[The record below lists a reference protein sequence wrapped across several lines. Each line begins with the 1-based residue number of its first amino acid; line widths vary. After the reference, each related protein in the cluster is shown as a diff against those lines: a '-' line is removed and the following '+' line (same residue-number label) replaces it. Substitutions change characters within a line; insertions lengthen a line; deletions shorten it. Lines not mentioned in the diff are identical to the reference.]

1 MKIGGRAKNRTK
13 PRDPRQRAMHLL
25 GFRALPL
32 GNHRLA
38 GLRCAPRCNRALP
51 PSSYDDPWPAPRV
64 SARRAAKSGKISMP
78 PLTSRSSHDF
88 FAGGFASKDHRVL
101 IGALVRCSRRAI
113 RKLSNGSQTSRFRHI
128 HKNNMA
134 LTPYG
139 TCHAASWARA
149 GDLFT

>member
-1 MKIGGRAKNRTK
+1 MDRPSNILCEQVAFTARLFWDISRPAAAGNRF
-13 PRDPRQRAMHLL
+13 LL
-25 GFRALPL
+25 SFGALPREPSARWPPL
-32 GNHRLA
+32 CPALH
-38 GLRCAPRCNRALP
+38 RALP
-51 PSSYDDPWPAPRV
+51 PSSYDDPWPAARV
-64 SARRAAKSGKISMP
+64 SARCVAKSGKISMP

-113 RKLSNGSQTSRFRHI
+113 RKLSNASQTSRFRHI

-139 TCHAASWARA
+139 TCHAA
-149 GDLFT
+149 